1 MVAFGEVFSEFS
13 QPVVLAVS
21 CHIPQPM
28 SSTALTLPG
37 SPRRGRDRRCSFW
50 HDNLLRSLAG
60 IWRSLGAFSIIL
72 QHDRFALGPFNRS
85 IIRMCLGSLLLVAGC
100 ATTWTKPQ
108 LDLPDR
114 YTIVRDQ
121 LVIHC
126 DFQVPARHRLLDE
139 LSARREDLRR
149 ELAFAFSDEP
159 IHVYL
164 FEDASRFKEF
174 VREERPDF
182 PNRRAFFV
190 ETDTRLEVYAHWGG
204 HVGEDLRHEVTHA
217 YLHSVLPS
225 IPLWLDEGLAEYFE
239 VPRGRHGLNRDHLAR
254 VVAESTE
261 GTGGAVLPPIAPRE
275 ALYRL
280 PDLARLESLH
290 SDRFLPQEDYAECW
304 AWVHFLLES
313 GPETKLLL
321 REYLYRLHVDGST
334 VPLSSRMAWR
344 FGLTADQLADR
355 MAEHILKTSQSAALA
370 ESAGDELVAKA
381 K

>member
-1 MVAFGEVFSEFS
+1 MVLLSA
-13 QPVVLAVS
+13 PR
-21 CHIPQPM
+21 
-28 SSTALTLPG
+28 TD
-37 SPRRGRDRRCSFW
+37 SP
-50 HDNLLRSLAG
+50 
-60 IWRSLGAFSIIL
+60 IL
-72 QHDRFALGPFNRS
+72 QRHEFALGPFHRFVFRP
-85 IIRMCLGSLLLVAGC
+85 ILACLLLIAGC

-149 ELAFAFSDEP
+149 ELAYASSDEP

-164 FEDASRFKEF
+164 FEDADRFRE
-174 VREERPDF
+174 VVLEERPEF

-190 ETDTRLEVYAHWGG
+190 ESDTRLEVYAHWGG
-204 HVGEDLRHEVTHA
+204 YVGEDLRHEVTHA
-217 YLHSVLPS
+217 YLHSVLPN

-239 VPRGRHGLNRDHLAR
+239 VPRGRHGLNHDHLNRIVAR
-254 VVAESTE
+254 PPVEPK
-261 GTGGAVLPPIAPRE
+261 GAVTPPTSPRE
-275 ALYRL
+275 SLYRL
-280 PDLARLESLH
+280 PDLARLESLPANQ
-290 SDRFLPQEDYAECW
+290 FLPQDDYAECW

-313 GPETKLLL
+313 SSETKLLL

-344 FGLTADQLADR
+344 FGITSDQLADR
-355 MAEHILKTSQSAALA
+355 MAEHILTIAQNAAFA
-370 ESAGDELVAKA
+370 ESAAPELTPGEALVAE
-381 K
+381 

>member
-1 MVAFGEVFSEFS
+1 M
-13 QPVVLAVS
+13 LVS
-21 CHIPQPM
+21 
-28 SSTALTLPG
+28 
-37 SPRRGRDRRCSFW
+37 
-50 HDNLLRSLAG
+50 
-60 IWRSLGAFSIIL
+60 
-72 QHDRFALGPFNRS
+72 
-85 IIRMCLGSLLLVAGC
+85 GC
-100 ATTWTKPQ
+100 ATIWTKPP

-126 DFQVPARHRLLDE
+126 DFEVPARHRLLDE

-149 ELAFAFSDEP
+149 ELAYASSDEP

-164 FEDASRFKEF
+164 FEDADRFHEF

-204 HVGEDLRHEVTHA
+204 YVGEDLRHEVTHA

-239 VPRGRHGLNRDHLAR
+239 VPRGRQGLNRDHLSR
-254 VVAESTE
+254 VVAKPAVGE
-261 GTGGAVLPPIAPRE
+261 GGVVVTPVNPRD
-275 ALYRL
+275 ALYRT
-280 PDLARLESLH
+280 PDLTRLESLH
-290 SDRFLPQEDYAECW
+290 SDQFLPQDDYAECW
-304 AWVHFLLES
+304 AWVHFLLQS
-313 GPETKLLL
+313 TPEAKLLL

-344 FGLTADQLADR
+344 FGFTQDQLADR
-355 MAEHILKTSQSAALA
+355 MAEHILKTAQNAVIA
-370 ESAGDELVAKA
+370 ESDVDEAA
-381 K
+381 EAEE

>member
-1 MVAFGEVFSEFS
+1 MN
-13 QPVVLAVS
+13 P
-21 CHIPQPM
+21 
-28 SSTALTLPG
+28 
-37 SPRRGRDRRCSFW
+37 DRR
-50 HDNLLRSLAG
+50 SL
-60 IWRSLGAFSIIL
+60 IL
-72 QHDRFALGPFNRS
+72 PW
-85 IIRMCLGSLLLVAGC
+85 LLLLLIGAGC
-100 ATTWTKPQ
+100 ARTWTNSER
-108 LDLPDR
+108 LEVPDR

-126 DFQVPARHRLLDE
+126 DFQIPARHRLLDE
-139 LSARREDLRR
+139 LTARREDLRR
-149 ELAFAFSDEP
+149 ELAYASSDEP

-164 FEDASRFKEF
+164 FQDADRFREF

-190 ETDTRLEVYAHWGG
+190 ESDTRLEVYAHWGG
-204 HVGEDLRHEVTHA
+204 YVGEDLRHEVTHA
-217 YLHSVLPS
+217 YLHSVLPN

-239 VPRGRHGLNRDHLAR
+239 VPRGRHGLNRDHLACILAR
-254 VVAESTE
+254 EDGPRD
-261 GTGGAVLPPIAPRE
+261 GTKLPPIAPQE

-280 PDLARLESLH
+280 PNLARLESLH
-290 SDRFLPQEDYAECW
+290 PDQFLPQEDYAECW

-355 MAEHILKTSQSAALA
+355 MAEHILKTAQNAAIS
-370 ESAGDELVAKA
+370 ESAGAGLADEAE
-381 K
+381 

>member
-1 MVAFGEVFSEFS
+1 MGN
-13 QPVVLAVS
+13 
-21 CHIPQPM
+21 
-28 SSTALTLPG
+28 
-37 SPRRGRDRRCSFW
+37 
-50 HDNLLRSLAG
+50 NLLR
-60 IWRSLGAFSIIL
+60 
-72 QHDRFALGPFNRS
+72 FAAR
-85 IIRMCLGSLLLVAGC
+85 CSLLSANGFNDSSGVRPLLIPVDRSVLLTCLVIPLLIAGC
-100 ATTWTKPQ
+100 ARTWTTEP

-139 LSARREDLRR
+139 LTARREDLRR
-149 ELAFAFSDEP
+149 ELAYASSDEP

-164 FEDASRFKEF
+164 FEDARRFREF
-174 VREERPDF
+174 VRAEHPDF

-204 HVGEDLRHEVTHA
+204 YVGEDLRHEVTHA
-217 YLHSVLPS
+217 YLHSVLPN

-239 VPRGRHGLNRDHLAR
+239 VPRGRHGLNRDHLTR
-254 VVAESTE
+254 ILAERDE
-261 GTGGAVLPPIAPRE
+261 GPDNVVLPPILPKQ

-290 SDRFLPQEDYAECW
+290 SEQFLPQEDYAECW

-313 GPETKLLL
+313 SPETKLLL

-334 VPLSSRMAWR
+334 VPLSSRLAWR
-344 FGLTADQLADR
+344 FGLTTEQLADQ
-355 MAEHILKTSQSAALA
+355 MAEHILKTAQNAALA
-370 ESAGDELVAKA
+370 ESAGEAPAVVAQPL
-381 K
+381 